1 MSFVPPLWC
10 LIHLDVLRMKMAIVL
25 LFFPFSFF
33 FLVHHF
39 DKNLWFNSNMEMG
52 VCGRPIVAHPQ
63 QCCSFTLLPVLS

>member
-33 FLVHHF
+33 FLKRAEAKDLSNEKWEFIHLCIYCHF
-39 DKNLWFNSNMEMG
+39 PF
-52 VCGRPIVAHPQ
+52 I
-63 QCCSFTLLPVLS
+63 